1 MGYKEYIG
9 LVLLLIVGIVLVA
22 YYTTKDSTST
32 SSSTITIES
41 TLPSVKKGSFTT
53 NDLGQTSALDIS
65 SLISHMNAYQST
77 DGAWR
82 ANVVLRITIYTDIS
96 TPFTGEFTTC
106 AFADAD
112 DPGQIFAPLGAS
124 GIYITS
130 DNFAD
135 EFNDT
140 THRSASWTVNI
151 SGCSIVNYTGASP
164 PFVYPLPTSLFLF
177 WFGAIASTTYSE
189 MLVSIDPRPQT
200 AKFLV

>member
-22 YYTTKDSTST
+22 YYTTKDSV
-32 SSSTITIES
+32 STITS

-53 NDLGQTSALDIS
+53 DDLGQTAGLDIS

-77 DGAWR
+77 DNAWR

-106 AFADAD
+106 ALADVD
-112 DPGQIFAPLGAS
+112 DPGNYFAPLGS
-124 GIYITS
+124 SNIYITS
-130 DNFAD
+130 DNYGD

-140 THRSASWTVNI
+140 TYRSASWTVNI
-151 SGCSIVNYTGASP
+151 SGCSIVNYVGLTP
-164 PFVYPLPTSLFLF
+164 PFDNYPLPTSLFLF
-177 WFGAIASTTYSE
+177 WFGAMASTTYSE
-189 MLVSIDPRPQT
+189 MLVSIDPRPLT
-200 AKFLV
+200 AKFLEN

>member
-22 YYTTKDSTST
+22 YYTTKDSV
-32 SSSTITIES
+32 STITIES
-41 TLPSVKKGSFTT
+41 TIPSVKKGSFTT
-53 NDLGQTSALDIS
+53 TDLGQFSALDIS

-77 DGAWR
+77 DNAWR

-106 AFADAD
+106 ALADVD
-112 DPGQIFAPLGAS
+112 DPGNIFAPLGAS
-124 GIYITS
+124 NIYITS

-151 SGCSIVNYTGASP
+151 SGCSIVNYVGLIP
-164 PFVYPLPTSLFLF
+164 PFDNNPLPTSLFLF
-177 WFGAIASTTYSE
+177 WFGAMASTTYSE
-189 MLVSIDPRPQT
+189 MLVSIDPRPLT